1 MPQALNQD
9 FGSSGKLRAAMADPT
24 SYRILVFKSA
34 DWSVGRRAES
44 HSYGTSQ
51 LDAAG
56 NWLTDIYAPAGDY
69 HIVAVKPRTFVVL
82 AANLA
87 VLADSDTGSEGGA
100 GAKGDKGDPGSPGAP
115 GVDGAAATVE
125 VGTTTIVAA
134 GTLAEVTNSGTSAAA
149 VLDFTIPRGAPGV
162 AGAPGPPGTNGAA
175 ATVTI
180 GAVTTG
186 DAGTSAAVTNSGTAS
201 AAVLDFA
208 IPKGD
213 TGPAGAG
220 IWSLGFLIGWNGG
233 ASIGTDLAGHRPILV
248 NGAPS
253 NLCVRCVTAPITSN
267 QTIDLILW
275 HGGVGVSLLAAPLV
289 LTAGQQVASTT
300 SFAAGVSA
308 VAGDYVTINSA
319 QTGGTPAV
327 NVFVELLM
335 Q

>member
-9 FGSSGKLRAAMADPT
+9 FGSPGKLRAAMADPT

-162 AGAPGPPGTNGAA
+162 AGRPGPPGTNGAA

-180 GAVTTG
+180 GAVSTG

-213 TGPAGAG
+213 TGPPRRHLVA
-220 IWSLGFLIGWNGG
+220 WVSHRVERRSLYRDGPGG
-233 ASIGTDLAGHRPILV
+233 TPADSSKR
-248 NGAPS
+248 APS

-267 QTIDLILW
+267 QMIDLILW